1 VISSAGHH
9 KAPAIHAMRLGHDRS
24 VSEGRHTV
32 TREMLSADEW
42 ALVCGL
48 RDIPDGIARG
58 ELLDLLLDL
67 VAFARDPRCPAAQG
81 DGVPCLTVSAAC
93 EQCRRVGD
101 VLALLHRRL
110 AMA

>member
-1 VISSAGHH
+1 
-9 KAPAIHAMRLGHDRS
+9 MRLAHDWS

-48 RDIPDGIARG
+48 RDVPDGVARG